1 MGRDAWLTIACGLV
15 LAWCC
20 ARSAAQSAEL
30 VAITITPHVQSEN
43 LRWRRPPNPQRGVR
57 AELFLQNK
65 SSAAEMLTATSG
77 DVRFD
82 GSTPAELTA
91 SQQWAWHDTPDVWG
105 ETGNTL
111 PPDALTVLRF
121 NTRIDRW
128 GLGTTHQLEMPGA
141 AAQEV
146 SFAKPDAWLSAV
158 TFLRE
163 KDVIRPTRMVVH
175 VANQHT
181 EPLRIKSCKLWLPAS
196 KATRHVF
203 QRSEA
208 VRTMTMFPADGV
220 LAPGEKG
227 GFLAQCD
234 PLPLTYGVVEVKIT
248 TAGGAARSLFTHVRI
263 KGEQFD
269 IGGECGSGRLWLR
282 GTPSEPFLKTLKRMH
297 LNTAHIVNVPGYTD
311 NPGLYAQYPLKLF
324 GRLFPPEEYDHE
336 EMLFTIHG
344 VDCVGKPQYGGR
356 RPLEP
361 QEVWQALLPYQR
373 TCVPTTLTHSEE
385 RVWRL
390 YAGLADFPHFDAGR
404 VVAPAADAWT
414 SYDRWGETR
423 IRWGAPLETIGDMTR
438 SLRELNRP
446 APIACWSQASHDSW
460 NTVTGRVR
468 NAPMPNEL
476 RAQAYQALANRV
488 TSLYWFSLN
497 HKSLVKYPDLIAP
510 ISRVG
515 REIRLID
522 QILLEGD
529 AYEYRRE
536 MVDGQPAWD
545 LNSIAAPTAAVLFA
559 NDLTYRVDAERGV
572 FVFPPARQ
580 VELTFRLPAW
590 LPTPAEIFRVSA
602 EGIEQPV
609 CEVRNRQ
616 VTIHDSIEVAGIYV
630 VARDEG
636 LRERTRAKLAALVA
650 TEQAIGFDPGGN
662 TEDFRRLEEHR

>member
-1 MGRDAWLTIACGLV
+1 MGRDARLTVALGLV

-20 ARSAAQSAEL
+20 ACSTTLGAEL
-30 VAITITPHVQSEN
+30 VGITITPHTQCEN

-57 AELFLQNK
+57 AELFLQNT
-65 SSAAEMLTATSG
+65 SAAAEMLTANSE
-77 DVRFD
+77 DWRFD
-82 GSTPAELTA
+82 GSTAAELTA

-105 ETGNTL
+105 ESGNTL
-111 PPDALTVLRF
+111 PPESLTVLRC

-128 GLGTTHQLEMPGA
+128 GVGTTHQLEMPGA
-141 AAQEV
+141 AVQEM

-163 KDVIRPTRMVVH
+163 KEVIRPTRMVVH
-175 VANQHT
+175 MSNQRA
-181 EPLRIKSCKLWLPAS
+181 EPLRIRSCTIWLPAS
-196 KATRHVF
+196 KEKRHVF
-203 QRSEA
+203 HKSDAIQA
-208 VRTMTMFPADGV
+208 VMMFPEDGV
-220 LAPGEKG
+220 IAPGEKG
-227 GFLAQCD
+227 GLLAQCD
-234 PLPLTYGVVEVKIT
+234 PLPLTYGVVEVKTT
-248 TAGGAARSLFTHVRI
+248 TADGTAKTLFAHLRI

-269 IGGECGSGRLWLR
+269 IGGDCSGGRMWITR
-282 GTPSEPFLKTLKRMH
+282 SPTEPFLKTLKRMH
-297 LNTAHIVNVPGYTD
+297 LNTGHFAAVPGYTD

-324 GRLFPPEEYDHE
+324 GRLYPPQEYDHE
-336 EMLFTIHG
+336 EMMFTIHG
-344 VDCVGKPQYGGR
+344 VEFVGKPQYGGR

-361 QEVWQALLPYQR
+361 QEVWQSLLPYQP
-373 TCVPTTLTHSEE
+373 TCLPTTLTHSEE
-385 RVWRL
+385 RVWRF

-414 SYDRWGETR
+414 AYDRWGETR

-446 APIACWSQASHDSW
+446 APIACWSQGPHDRW
-460 NTVTGRVR
+460 NTITGRVR

-488 TSLYWFSLN
+488 TSLYWFSLS
-497 HKSLVKYPDLIAP
+497 HKSLVKYPDLITP

-536 MVDGQPAWD
+536 AVDGQPAWD
-545 LNSIAAPTAAVLFA
+545 LNSIASPTAAVLFA
-559 NDLTYRVDAERGV
+559 NDLTYHVDAERGV
-572 FVFPPARQ
+572 FVFPSARP

-590 LPTPAEIFRVSA
+590 LRTPAEIFRVSA
-602 EGIEQPV
+602 DGIEQPV
-609 CEVRNRQ
+609 CEVRNGE
-616 VTIHDSIEVAGIYV
+616 VTIRDQIEVAGIYV

-636 LRERTRAKLAALVA
+636 LRERTRAKLSALVA
-650 TEQAIGFDPGGN
+650 TEEAIGFDPGGN
-662 TEDFRRLEEHR
+662 TEDFRRLEERR